1 LIRAAAGISIF
12 RKSPISE
19 AVIPVMSA
27 KEKLSWSDERA
38 AAGEL
43 GVVPSP
49 FLRDDLAFDLVEGG
63 RPEMRRVV
71 KNRKECRPTSARR
84 RPHER
89 PRDWM
94 RRGDL

>member
-1 LIRAAAGISIF
+1 
-12 RKSPISE
+12 
-19 AVIPVMSA
+19 MSA

-43 GVVPSP
+43 GIVPSP

-71 KNRKECRPTSARR
+71 KNRKECRRSETSTCTAARL
-84 RPHER
+84 
-89 PRDWM
+89 
-94 RRGDL
+94 GAQIGGL